1 MDKGQYQK
9 AQTVFDRALK
19 TDGKNAKLLYD
30 KAIAL
35 FSQRKFEE
43 GRSLCEYGFSLHPG
57 NLRFLK
63 LEADSFKEEGKQGQV
78 LSLYDRILALN
89 PGDTNFRLSVMQYA
103 YENGYPDAA
112 KKQALWFISYNM
124 ADGDTD
130 AALRSCELEDKA
142 EMSVLTLS
150 GGEFQRTLIARALAQ
165 DTPILLFDEPVNNL
179 DVAYQIATMH
189 LLQKL
194 VREQGKMV
202 LLVLHANAEEFAD
215 CHDVPHSER
224 KRPQPRKR
232 SLFQWMNMRQSAG
245 WTRMDWIKRDAQR
258 ECKFHALPYKQSMIV
273 RGEKSPM
280 RLLMEKAFPSTEGI
294 IVFAMGSQ
302 NCLVHPKSSSRK
314 EPACK
319 RKPCSAKSKR
329 LSYNFR
335 TWTFILA
342 MMFSS
347 ISS

>member
-1 MDKGQYQK
+1 MKKPLVILCTALLLCSCASSEVRSDKALSEGMTLMDKGQYQK

-124 ADGDTD
+124 
-130 AALRSCELEDKA
+130 E
-142 EMSVLTLS
+142 
-150 GGEFQRTLIARALAQ
+150 
-165 DTPILLFDEPVNNL
+165 
-179 DVAYQIATMH
+179 
-189 LLQKL
+189 LQKAYAML
-194 VREQGKMV
+194 GMINGKDSVEQ
-202 LLVLHANAEEFAD
+202 
-215 CHDVPHSER
+215 
-224 KRPQPRKR
+224 
-232 SLFQWMNMRQSAG
+232 
-245 WTRMDWIKRDAQR
+245 
-258 ECKFHALPYKQSMIV
+258 MISDYL
-273 RGEKSPM
+273 EKHPVT
-280 RLLMEKAFPSTEGI
+280 KAT
-294 IVFAMGSQ
+294 
-302 NCLVHPKSSSRK
+302 
-314 EPACK
+314 
-319 RKPCSAKSKR
+319 
-329 LSYNFR
+329 
-335 TWTFILA
+335 
-342 MMFSS
+342 
-347 ISS
+347 